1 MNNFLKD
8 KIPRPSPV
16 RPFPFPFPPS
26 TDPVKPEG
34 SVKPGEAGALNPG
47 EVKPGGPD
55 WVDKPLLPSEIK
67 STESVQ
73 LSPDAHQ
80 QDTPANS
87 GLLKG
92 LEANFG

>member
-8 KIPRPSPV
+8 KIPKPSPV

-34 SVKPGEAGALNPG
+34 SVKPG
-47 EVKPGGPD
+47 GPD

-67 STESVQ
+67 PTESVQ

-80 QDTPANS
+80 QDTPANP